1 MPGSRGSSTD
11 RVPAPQLHCD
21 LFYVCCT
28 SSLNSVQLVLN
39 KYLLSDRINTYLLK
53 QTNVLKVAHLKD
65 HIFKK
70 KGRERRQ
77 EVGNTLGLTPGG
89 LSTLPRGKSYRVY
102 TQRCTAP
109 SAALHRLVTG
119 LQLTESG
126 RFATSFLVK
135 KLRICLYLNL
145 TNLDTST
152 L

>member
-1 MPGSRGSSTD
+1 MPGSRGNSTD

-65 HIFKK
+65 HSFKK

-77 EVGNTLGLTPGG
+77 EVGNTLSLTPGG
-89 LSTLPRGKSYRVY
+89 LSTLPRGKSYRVH
-102 TQRCTAP
+102 P
-109 SAALHRLVTG
+109 ALHSPLHCPSPAHHRFTAHGIRTLCHIF
-119 LQLTESG
+119 SG
-126 RFATSFLVK
+126 KEAP
-135 KLRICLYLNL
+135 YLPL
-145 TNLDTST
+145 FKSYKS
-152 L
+152 